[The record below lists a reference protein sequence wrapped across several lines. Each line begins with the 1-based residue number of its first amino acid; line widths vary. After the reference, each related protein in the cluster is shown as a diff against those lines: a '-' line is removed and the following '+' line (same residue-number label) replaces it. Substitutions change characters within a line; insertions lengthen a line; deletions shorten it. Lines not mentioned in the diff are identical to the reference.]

1 MDCSLPGSSI
11 HGIFQARVLEW
22 GAMGHKKTHISE
34 TSLAVYSRNWI
45 KLLVPHRDHITVNI
59 INHWNCVCPV
69 RLTYKSICWLKLF
82 FNLNLIIVQY
92 VLCKGKEICG
102 GLLVRKTWQLP
113 EMHFVVLPSTWILKP
128 IRYVFDEINP
138 SVIEK
143 KSEQNDILCFT
154 SNVVVG
160 VYALL

>member
-1 MDCSLPGSSI
+1 M
-11 HGIFQARVLEW
+11 
-22 GAMGHKKTHISE
+22 
-34 TSLAVYSRNWI
+34 
-45 KLLVPHRDHITVNI
+45 
-59 INHWNCVCPV
+59 
-69 RLTYKSICWLKLF
+69 
-82 FNLNLIIVQY
+82 QY

-113 EMHFVVLPSTWILKP
+113 EMHFVVLPSKWILKP